1 MFLWQSPPSSVHH
14 VRQLRRFVIFPAC
27 PCLLESL
34 TEKKTGLDPPTVGT
48 PAENINDDILLEI
61 FDACRVDNISP
72 NTYPRNWWHHLA
84 HVCQRWRR
92 ILFAFP
98 IRLGITLV
106 CNSRTPVP
114 DVLASSPTLP
124 LIIYW
129 GNPGTL
135 DAEDSVKNVYLAL
148 RHRDRVCRIKLRLP
162 ESSLRHV
169 LTTSMEG
176 NFPMLE
182 TLQLYC
188 SSYLSDNSL
197 REMLPGT
204 FEAPNLRHLQISDST
219 LLPTQQSPLLNSL
232 TSIVTFSI
240 DEITRDLPPS
250 RLVGYLLLMVN
261 LKILKISQGTREVG
275 RDQAQQAGQE
285 VSRSLLTGLEELQY
299 HGVTDYFEGLAALIS
314 APSLERLSITFTNT
328 LDPITTD
335 STTTL
340 RSKPTALFQHLPT
353 LISEAWDLRFRY
365 ARVRYRDG
373 FSIAMD
379 HNELWTGRGAFEL
392 RFNLSRVVTEKEIK
406 LMAQICCLLSPM
418 PSTVQ
423 SLLLEDGNINTSQL
437 SIDSKV
443 WHELLRPFDNV
454 KTLRVA
460 HRFVDEID
468 RSLQLDDKGGAPVL
482 TLLPRLEEIVRYGS
496 DKEFAAF
503 VEARRVAGSSV
514 RVVSGPKN
522 RLTVV

>member
-1 MFLWQSPPSSVHH
+1 
-14 VRQLRRFVIFPAC
+14 
-27 PCLLESL
+27 
-34 TEKKTGLDPPTVGT
+34 
-48 PAENINDDILLEI
+48 
-61 FDACRVDNISP
+61 
-72 NTYPRNWWHHLA
+72 
-84 HVCQRWRR
+84 
-92 ILFAFP
+92 
-98 IRLGITLV
+98 
-106 CNSRTPVP
+106 
-114 DVLASSPTLP
+114 
-124 LIIYW
+124 
-129 GNPGTL
+129 
-135 DAEDSVKNVYLAL
+135 
-148 RHRDRVCRIKLRLP
+148 
-162 ESSLRHV
+162 
-169 LTTSMEG
+169 MEG

>member
-1 MFLWQSPPSSVHH
+1 M
-14 VRQLRRFVIFPAC
+14 
-27 PCLLESL
+27 
-34 TEKKTGLDPPTVGT
+34 GT
-48 PAENINDDILLEI
+48 PKGTPVGNVNDDILLEI
-61 FDACRVDNISP
+61 FEACRVDNISP
-72 NTYPRNWWHHLA
+72 NTYPRNWWTHLA

-92 ILFAFP
+92 IVFAFP

-106 CNSRTPVP
+106 CNSRTPVANG
-114 DVLASSPTLP
+114 LANSSTLP

-135 DAEDSVKNVYLAL
+135 DPEDSVKNVHLAL
-148 RHRDRVCRIKLRLP
+148 CHRDRVCRIKLRLP
-162 ESSLRHV
+162 ESSLRHL
-169 LTTSMEG
+169 LTKSMEG

-188 SSYLSDNSL
+188 SSYRSENSL
-197 REMLPGT
+197 RGMLPST

-219 LLPTQQSPLLNSL
+219 LLPAQQSPFLNSL

-240 DEITRDLPPS
+240 DEITRDLPQS

-261 LKILKISQGTREVG
+261 LKILKISQGTRKVS
-275 RDQAQQAGQE
+275 RDQAQQVAGQD

-299 HGVTDYFEGLAALIS
+299 HGFSDYFEGLAALIS

-328 LDPITTD
+328 LDPIATD

-340 RSKPTALFQHLPT
+340 RSKSTALFQHLPT
-353 LISEAWDLRFRY
+353 LISEAWDLRFRC

-379 HNELWTGRGAFEL
+379 HNELWAGRGAFEL
-392 RFNLSRVVTEKEIK
+392 KFNLARAISEKDIK
-406 LMAQICCLLSPM
+406 LTAQICCLLSPM

-423 SLLLEDGNINTSQL
+423 SLLLEDGNINTSEL
-437 SIDSKV
+437 RIDSKE
-443 WHELLRPFDNV
+443 WHGLLRPFDNV

-460 HRFVDEID
+460 HRFVNEIE

-482 TLLPRLEEIVRYGS
+482 TLLPRLEEIVQYGS
-496 DKEFAAF
+496 DKEFAEF